1 VISAVCGLVVALG
14 LSVGA
19 AEKRP
24 YVGVRLDPQPLPRL
38 LSKHLGLEPG
48 QGIRIRNVQ
57 VGSPAEK
64 AGLERDDIIVAF
76 DGESVTDMD
85 KFVAAVRDAGLS
97 GAVPMEVIHLGKR
110 RQLQVEL
117 EPLTD
122 DVEWKYP
129 SEPDVMTSW
138 LPGKIRRL
146 DPEAQQ
152 WIEMPFDNIP
162 EFEIDLGD
170 VFKERHTYHH
180 FGDEGQFSITVEG
193 DPFDENARIVVR
205 AGETEH
211 VTTARDLNALP
222 EKYRGPAEEAL
233 KKSREASR
241 RHHGTTFPDLASP
254 PKPQLYQ
261 RYLQD
266 LSAPKPD
273 VQRWS
278 EKKDEALEQLQG
290 RMDRLLERLEKLEKQ
305 NREMLEKLLERNTGD
320 EEKTS
325 ETPILSQSNSVKT
338 A

>member
-1 VISAVCGLVVALG
+1 MISAVCGLVVALG

-24 YVGVRLDPQPLPRL
+24 YLGVRLDPQPLPKL
-38 LSKHLGLEPG
+38 LSKHLGLKPG
-48 QGIRIRNVQ
+48 QGIRIGNVQ
-57 VGSPAEK
+57 VGSPADK
-64 AGLERDDIIVAF
+64 AALERDDIIVAF

-85 KFVAAVRDAGLS
+85 KFLAAVRDAGLKA
-97 GAVPMEVIHLGKR
+97 AVPMAVIHLGKR
-110 RQLQVEL
+110 RQFQVEL
-117 EPLTD
+117 EPLPD
-122 DVEWKYP
+122 EAEWKYP

-138 LPGKIRRL
+138 QPGKIRRL

-152 WIEMPFDNIP
+152 WIEILPDDIP
-162 EFEIDLGD
+162 AFEIDLGD

-180 FGDEGQFSITVEG
+180 FGDDEQFSITVEG

-211 VTTARDLNALP
+211 VTTARDLDALP
-222 EKYRGPAEEAL
+222 ETYRGPAEEAL
-233 KKSREASR
+233 EKSREASR
-241 RHHGTTFPDLASP
+241 RHHGTKFPDLPSP
-254 PKPQLYQ
+254 PNF
-261 RYLQD
+261 QD
-266 LSAPKPD
+266 LSVPKPD

-278 EKKDEALEQLQG
+278 EKKGEALEQLQG

-305 NREMLEKLLERNTGD
+305 NREMLEKLLERNAGD